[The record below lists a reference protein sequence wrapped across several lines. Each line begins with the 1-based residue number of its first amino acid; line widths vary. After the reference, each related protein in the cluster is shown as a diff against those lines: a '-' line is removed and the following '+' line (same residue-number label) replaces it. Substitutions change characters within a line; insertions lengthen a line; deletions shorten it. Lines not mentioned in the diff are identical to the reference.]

1 MRRRGAHALLKL
13 SGQSTRDPAGGAAAV
28 GCNEGGIIYSIP
40 HARHKGRIP
49 GPRWHPFC
57 YTVGAGSPRPPI
69 PQSEQV
75 GLTHN
80 VKQINQTERR
90 ARSRRNTRVSMRF
103 PVTVEVPAGGGRT
116 RVMRA
121 ETVVVSHAGATLDM
135 DETVPLEMG
144 LQVIPPFGG
153 TILAEVNGAWVDS
166 ATGRHRVSI
175 RLIDPVSWTS
185 PERFHAQGAPGED
198 ACGVSVHP
206 RVWQMLAEYAA
217 FLGER
222 SGVALTPEAAAGKIL
237 EDAFLSDV
245 EFQDW
250 FAAKIMED
258 LQAWEELSV
267 RRA

>member
-1 MRRRGAHALLKL
+1 M
-13 SGQSTRDPAGGAAAV
+13 
-28 GCNEGGIIYSIP
+28 
-40 HARHKGRIP
+40 
-49 GPRWHPFC
+49 
-57 YTVGAGSPRPPI
+57 
-69 PQSEQV
+69 
-75 GLTHN
+75 THN
-80 VKQINQTERR
+80 VKQFNQTERR
-90 ARSRRNTRVSMRF
+90 ARARRNTRIALRF

-116 RVMRA
+116 RVLRA

-153 TILAEVNGAWVDS
+153 TILAEVNGAWVDE

-175 RLIDPVSWTS
+175 RLIDPASWTS
-185 PERFHAQGAPGED
+185 PERFHAPDAGAAEVWSV
-198 ACGVSVHP
+198 AVHP
-206 RVWQMLAEYAA
+206 RVWQMLAEYAT
-217 FLGER
+217 FLSER
-222 SGVALTPEAAAGKIL
+222 SGVVQTPDVAAGKIL
-237 EDAFLSDV
+237 EDVFLSDV